1 VKANYPIH
9 LPRGQAHTIDVYVK
23 EFHQKPMDTPP
34 PSPARTLAQGL
45 VALLDVEEIDTDLYR
60 GARRPGG
67 EGRVFGGQVIAQA
80 LQAAQKSTEAER
92 IAHSLHAYFMRPGD
106 ERYPIIYRVERDFE
120 GRSFAT
126 RRVIAMQK
134 GKPILNMACSFQMAE
149 DGLHHQDAMPD
160 VPAPDTLMSEAA
172 LLAASGDQIP
182 EAVRGFLGRP
192 RPIELRPVDPRVW
205 LTPERREPSQATWFR
220 LVAPIGDDPTLH
232 RAILAYASDHVLLGT
247 STLPHEVSW
256 LTGNMQTASLDHA
269 LWLHEPFRADEWL
282 LYTTDS
288 PWAGHA
294 RGFNRGRIFAADG
307 RLVASV
313 TQEGLIRLRD

>member
-1 VKANYPIH
+1 
-9 LPRGQAHTIDVYVK
+9 
-23 EFHQKPMDTPP
+23 MDHRTP
-34 PSPARTLAQGL
+34 PSPERLAQGL

-80 LQAAQKSTEAER
+80 LQAAQRSTDAPR
-92 IAHSLHAYFMRPGD
+92 TAHSLHAYFMRPGD

-134 GKPILNMACSFQMAE
+134 GKPILNMACSFQTPE

-160 VPAPDTLMSEAA
+160 VPAPDTLTPEAA
-172 LLAASGDQIP
+172 LLDELGDRIP
-182 EAVRGFLGRP
+182 APLRAFLSRP
-192 RPIELRPVDPRVW
+192 RPIELRPVDPRQ
-205 LTPERREPSQATWFR
+205 LLQPEPRAPRQSIWFR
-220 LVAPIGDDPTLH
+220 VVAPISDDPTLH
-232 RAILAYASDHVLLGT
+232 RAILAYASDFALLGT
-247 STLPHEVSW
+247 STLPHGVHW
-256 LTGNMQTASLDHA
+256 LIDDMQTASLDHA

-313 TQEGLIRLRD
+313 AQEGLIRLRSPKTGD